1 MRSVFHGR
9 AASRENWF
17 HNLRVTQQSIIMV
30 KTEATSKRKAEDE
43 EAKPTL
49 VKVAGCPSMSVLG
62 LTAATGWGGVCYVPF
77 ATPTHAAA
85 AVERINREV
94 AGAVASVV
102 DEAPPGVD
110 VAAAPSKKPRGGP
123 ASLLL
128 KGIPSSWDWKYVKD
142 LCHNKDPTVY
152 LPGRTPAPRR
162 GRVTVEF
169 ATREQAEAAAARI
182 NGDLPSVVPT
192 AGITA
197 EIV

>member
-1 MRSVFHGR
+1 M
-9 AASRENWF
+9 
-17 HNLRVTQQSIIMV
+17 I
-30 KTEATSKRKAEDE
+30 ATSAVRLPRPRGSARYTVSPSKSGPSKIDGEFEPDTKRKAEDE
-43 EAKPTL
+43 ATL

-77 ATPTHAAA
+77 STPAHAAA
-85 AVERINREV
+85 AVERINRQV

-110 VAAAPSKKPRGGP
+110 VAAPSKKPRGGP

-169 ATREQAEAAAARI
+169 ATREQAEEAAARI

-197 EIV
+197 EVV

>member
-1 MRSVFHGR
+1 M
-9 AASRENWF
+9 E
-17 HNLRVTQQSIIMV
+17 
-30 KTEATSKRKAEDE
+30 KTETDTKRKAEDE
-43 EAKPTL
+43 ATL

-110 VAAAPSKKPRGGP
+110 VAAPPSKKP
-123 ASLLL
+123 
-128 KGIPSSWDWKYVKD
+128 
-142 LCHNKDPTVY
+142 
-152 LPGRTPAPRR
+152 PGRAGLAALQRHPVVLGLEVREGPLPQQGPHRLSPGKDAGAAARAR
-162 GRVTVEF
+162 HGRV
-169 ATREQAEAAAARI
+169 RDRLSKPEAAAARI

-197 EIV
+197 DCVRRAVTLV

>member
-1 MRSVFHGR
+1 
-9 AASRENWF
+9 
-17 HNLRVTQQSIIMV
+17 MV

-110 VAAAPSKKPRGGP
+110 VAAAPPSKKPRGGP

-197 EIV
+197 EVV

>member
-1 MRSVFHGR
+1 
-9 AASRENWF
+9 
-17 HNLRVTQQSIIMV
+17 MV

-43 EAKPTL
+43 EAKETL
-49 VKVAGCPSMSVLG
+49 VKVAGLTTIPKLS
-62 LTAATGWGGVCYVPF
+62 LTAAAGWGGVCYVPF
-77 ATPTHAAA
+77 ATPSHAAA

-110 VAAAPSKKPRGGP
+110 VAAPSKKPRGGP

-162 GRVTVEF
+162 GQVTVEF
-169 ATREQAEAAAARI
+169 ATIEQAEAAATRI

-197 EIV
+197 EVV

>member
-1 MRSVFHGR
+1 MPDRYQCGPSSS
-9 AASRENWF
+9 ASR
-17 HNLRVTQQSIIMV
+17 
-30 KTEATSKRKAEDE
+30 KREIHGF
-43 EAKPTL
+43 T
-49 VKVAGCPSMSVLG
+49 
-62 LTAATGWGGVCYVPF
+62 
-77 ATPTHAAA
+77 
-85 AVERINREV
+85 
-94 AGAVASVV
+94 
-102 DEAPPGVD
+102 
-110 VAAAPSKKPRGGP
+110 SKKPRGGP

-197 EIV
+197 EVV

>member
-1 MRSVFHGR
+1 M
-9 AASRENWF
+9 ADAK
-17 HNLRVTQQSIIMV
+17 V

-43 EAKPTL
+43 EAKETL
-49 VKVAGCPSMSVLG
+49 VKVAGCPSMSV

-77 ATPTHAAA
+77 DTPTHAAA

-102 DEAPPGVD
+102 DEAPPGVE
-110 VAAAPSKKPRGGP
+110 VAAPSKKPRGGP

-169 ATREQAEAAAARI
+169 ATIEQAEAAAARI

>member
-1 MRSVFHGR
+1 M
-9 AASRENWF
+9 ADAK
-17 HNLRVTQQSIIMV
+17 V
-30 KTEATSKRKAEDE
+30 KTEADSKRKAPEDDD
-43 EAKPTL
+43 AKPTL

-62 LTAATGWGGVCYVPF
+62 LTAAAGWGGVCYVPF
-77 ATPTHAAA
+77 ATPAHAAA

-110 VAAAPSKKPRGGP
+110 VAAPRPSKKPRGGP

-169 ATREQAEAAAARI
+169 ATIEQAEAAAARI

>member
-1 MRSVFHGR
+1 M
-9 AASRENWF
+9 ADAK
-17 HNLRVTQQSIIMV
+17 V
-30 KTEATSKRKAEDE
+30 KTEANSKRKAEDE
-43 EAKPTL
+43 ATL

-77 ATPTHAAA
+77 STPTHAAA

-110 VAAAPSKKPRGGP
+110 AAAAPPSKKPRGGP

-169 ATREQAEAAAARI
+169 ATREQAEEAAARI

-197 EIV
+197 EVV

>member
-1 MRSVFHGR
+1 M
-9 AASRENWF
+9 ADAK
-17 HNLRVTQQSIIMV
+17 V
-30 KTEATSKRKAEDE
+30 KTEANSKRKAEDE
-43 EAKPTL
+43 PTL

-77 ATPTHAAA
+77 STPTHAAA

-110 VAAAPSKKPRGGP
+110 VAAPSKKPRGGP

-169 ATREQAEAAAARI
+169 ATREQAEEAAARI

-197 EIV
+197 EVV